1 MLKKI
6 LSITIFLL
14 MTSCGYEA
22 MYSLENS
29 VKYDFSITGITF
41 EGDRDINAMI
51 KRKFNGYTKIEKERR
66 FQLNIKS
73 ITNKVILVKNAAG
86 EATNF
91 ENNTTTSTEV
101 FLDGKLIAV
110 VQISKAL
117 KYDNIANKFDLQ
129 NYEKELKIN
138 LAETIADELI
148 FKLSNIK

>member
-1 MLKKI
+1 
-6 LSITIFLL
+6 

-91 ENNTTTSTEV
+91 ENNTTTSTDV